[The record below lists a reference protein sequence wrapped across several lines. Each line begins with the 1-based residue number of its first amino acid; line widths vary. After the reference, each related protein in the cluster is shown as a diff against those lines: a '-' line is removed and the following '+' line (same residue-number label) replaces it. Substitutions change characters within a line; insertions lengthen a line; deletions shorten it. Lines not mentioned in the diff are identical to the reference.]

1 MSKQKT
7 LVGIGNAAIDAM
19 IELSS
24 ESDIPKYNLE
34 KGGCVFVGSDDPVM
48 ARMLSDYPDHFLDAG
63 GAAANAICAYAAL
76 GGQARLIAKTGEDK
90 HGDFFK
96 QETEKFGVVH
106 DTQPTTL
113 SPSTFLIAAI
123 TPDRERSF
131 LSNHGASHNI
141 SAQDVKEECFT
152 PDTSLII
159 DGYMLMSGGGP
170 EAMFKAMDYAEKQGS
185 EIIFMPCSLSVID
198 NNRDLIGQ
206 IIDRAHAFI
215 CNEDEA
221 IRIYG
226 DDYQPAIQS
235 DFDWGVVTLGEKGLW
250 FFENMSS
257 RTNVRDPDPSSQAP
271 QDDNSGFQTPPYTP
285 PHIENT
291 NGAGDNF
298 SGGLI
303 YGLHHGM
310 SLEDAC
316 LLGQKCAIHVLGR
329 KSARCD
335 EGVRDLI
342 AA

>member
-1 MSKQKT
+1 MSAQKT
-7 LVGIGNAAIDAM
+7 LIGIGNAAIDAM

-24 ESDIPKYNLE
+24 ESDIQKYNLE
-34 KGGCVFVGSDDPVM
+34 KGGCVFVGNDDPVM
-48 ARMLSDYPDHFLDAG
+48 TQMLSDYPDHFLDAG

-76 GGQARLIAKTGEDK
+76 GGQTRLIAKTGQDA
-90 HGDFFK
+90 HGDFFIR
-96 QETEKFGVVH
+96 ETTKFGVVH
-106 DTQPTTL
+106 ETDPTTL

-141 SAQDVKEECFT
+141 SANDVEEKWFT
-152 PDTSLII
+152 PNTSLII

-170 EAMFKAMDYAEKQGS
+170 EAMFQAMDYAEHHGS

-198 NNRDLIGQ
+198 NNRDLIDQ
-206 IIDRAHAFI
+206 IITRAHSLI

-221 IRIYG
+221 VRIYG
-226 DDYQPAIQS
+226 DDYQTAIQS

-250 FFENMSS
+250 FF
-257 RTNVRDPDPSSQAP
+257 DKDG
-271 QDDNSGFQTPPYTP
+271 DGFQSPPYAP

-298 SGGLI
+298 SGGLL
-303 YGLHHGM
+303 YGLHHWM
-310 SLEDAC
+310 SLKDAC

-335 EGVRDLI
+335 ESVRSLLS
-342 AA
+342 